1 MDTSIMH
8 YCKID
13 VSFLVRGKQMT
24 LQQCYLEF
32 GGNYEET
39 LRRIRKEEIMEQLL
53 DVFRKQN
60 YIVNIR
66 ESLLNDDRKRAL
78 KYLQILRG
86 ESQNLGLQLQQKPMD
101 ELGELLKGKA
111 SQEQIHIHLINIQKE
126 YDKVV
131 ECLNRYFDSKA

>member
-13 VSFLVRGKQMT
+13 VSFLVRGIQMT

-39 LRRIRKEEIMEQLL
+39 LGRIRKDEIMEQLL
-53 DVFRKQN
+53 DVFRNQN

-66 ESLLNDDRKRAL
+66 EYLLNNDRKRAL
-78 KYLQILRG
+78 KYLQVLRG
-86 ESQNLGLQLQQKPMD
+86 ESQNLGLQLQQKPLD
-101 ELGELLKGKA
+101 ELGKFLTENA
-111 SQEQIHIHLINIQKE
+111 SPEQIHMHLITIQKE